1 MRAQYRLAKQTSTG
15 SAYAEVTLDASTP
28 SSGGREVH
36 LSPDVFAWL
45 KQAYGPGAW
54 EWPACD
60 AYRQAAR
67 DGVLFALENAAP
79 PAPEHASV
87 RVEEIHV
94 HPAHSTARHVT
105 FAAAHATWQ
114 ALGLQP
120 TRVPPLA

>member
-1 MRAQYRLAKQTSTG
+1 MRAQYRLAKQTRTG
-15 SAYAEVTLDASTP
+15 SAYAEVTLDVRTP
-28 SSGGREVH
+28 GAGGRLVH

-60 AYRQAAR
+60 EYRQAAL
-67 DGVLFALENAAP
+67 DGVLFALENASP
-79 PAPEHASV
+79 PAPEHSSV
-87 RVEEIHV
+87 VVEEIRV

-120 TRVPPLA
+120 SRPPPL

>member
-1 MRAQYRLAKQTSTG
+1 MRAQYRLAKQTSRG
-15 SAYAEVTLDASTP
+15 SAYAEVTLDVSTP
-28 SSGGREVH
+28 GSGGRAVH

-45 KQAYGPGAW
+45 KQDYGPGAW

-60 AYRQAAR
+60 EYRQAAPA
-67 DGVLFALENAAP
+67 GVRFAMENASP

-87 RVEEIHV
+87 RVEEIRV
-94 HPAHSTARHVT
+94 HPAHSTAQHVT

-120 TRVPPLA
+120 SRLPPLG